1 MEKSPMTTTNSST
14 PGFGARFSR
23 ALGRFLLA
31 LLKTALFT
39 LVIGGIAVAILFGYN
54 QFVRGSLTQQWV
66 DILRGG
72 LDESRQREAELQA
85 EIDAAH
91 SQMATMEAHMAV
103 METDMGEEM
112 ATMAAAMHTMDGQ
125 LTVLARSGQTISETV
140 MLLDGDLATLQTELE
155 SEAATL
161 STDVTGLQ
169 GDTDGLRDD
178 LTTLQ
183 NQVNEIPEVD
193 VIRLEELLLLFRVG
207 ELISRARLHLAEGNA
222 GLALEQ
228 VNLGLAL
235 VNGMMAD
242 ERFDAAALTPLQE
255 RLRLAQSSLPADAT
269 LASRDLE
276 NAWLTLDTRLTELLG
291 LVLPEGAAAP
301 SLLNPTS
308 TSEPTLTP
316 EPTATTEPVTPT
328 PNPPTSTTTPVD
340 VTPTAPPPTAT
351 STPAA

>member
-14 PGFGARFSR
+14 PGFGTRMGR

-39 LVIGGIAVAILFGYN
+39 LVIGAIVVAILFGYN

-91 SQMATMEAHMAV
+91 SQMATMEAHMGV
-103 METDMGEEM
+103 METQMGEEM
-112 ATMAAAMHTMDGQ
+112 VTMAAAMHLMDEQ
-125 LTVLARSGQTISETV
+125 LSVLARSGQTISETV
-140 MLLDGDLATLQTELE
+140 MLLDGDLATLQAEIA
-155 SEAATL
+155 SETATL
-161 STDVTGLQ
+161 NSDVTGLQ

-183 NQVNEIPEVD
+183 SQVDEIPEVD
-193 VIRLEELLLLFRVG
+193 VNRLEELLLLFRAG
-207 ELISRARLHLAEGNA
+207 EMISRARLHLAEGNA

-228 VNLGLAL
+228 VNGALAL

-255 RLRLAQSSLPADAT
+255 RLRLAQSSLPADAA

-291 LVLPEGAAAP
+291 LVLPDDAAAP
-301 SLLNPTS
+301 SLPMTATSIPLTVTATIVPTVIPP
-308 TSEPTLTP
+308 TPINLTLTP
-316 EPTATTEPVTPT
+316 TLPLPTITPLPT
-328 PNPPTSTTTPVD
+328 LIPPTSTPV
-340 VTPTAPPPTAT
+340 P
-351 STPAA
+351 

>member
-1 MEKSPMTTTNSST
+1 MTTNNSST
-14 PGFGARFSR
+14 PRFGARFGR

-39 LVIGGIAVAILFGYN
+39 LVIVGIAVAVLFGYN

-72 LDESRQREAELQA
+72 LDESRQREEELQA
-85 EIDAAH
+85 ELDATQ
-91 SQMATMEAHMAV
+91 SQIATMEAHMAG
-103 METDMGEEM
+103 METEMGEEM
-112 ATMAAAMHTMDGQ
+112 ATMAVVMEMMDGQ
-125 LTVLARSGQTISETV
+125 LSILARSGQTISETV
-140 MLLDGDLATLQTELE
+140 LLLDSDLATLQAEMD
-155 SEAATL
+155 SEATTL
-161 STDVTGLQ
+161 SSDVTGLQ
-169 GDTDGLRDD
+169 SDTDDLRDD

-183 NQVNEIPEVD
+183 NQVDEIPEVD

-228 VNLGLAL
+228 VSLGLTL
-235 VNGMMAD
+235 VNVMIAD

-255 RLRLAQSSLPADAT
+255 RLRLALSALPAEAT

-291 LVLPEGAAAP
+291 LVLPENAAAP
-301 SLLNPTS
+301 SLAV
-308 TSEPTLTP
+308 
-316 EPTATTEPVTPT
+316 TATPFPVTPT
-328 PNPPTSTTTPVD
+328 PVSVIITPTSVSLTPTLPLPTFTPLPTAIPPTFTPV
-340 VTPTAPPPTAT
+340 P
-351 STPAA
+351 